1 MRSPTTYF
9 RYSLLASFL
18 IFISLSPVSLLIT
31 FFIPGV
37 WKFGVYSLFFIALI
51 NLALTTGVIFYYRV
65 SINSQGMRCSN
76 SWGKLYFTEWST
88 ITGARS
94 YSGIWTFGF
103 KSLLVSTTQFSSALW
118 LPLFLHDM
126 PRLKQMVS
134 GYAGTSNPLVIQLTE
149 QNTPVVSKAEKA
161 EDQIKLAWQGGTFQ
175 GIIYL
180 VFILLTLAGYGFF
193 IRFTGLLIDI
203 SGLLNVCLIFGLSFG
218 IYKKSRVA
226 AVIMLIYFVSIQ
238 AWAAIELKSI
248 PGILSWLLLI
258 AYVRGVQG
266 TFAYHKLR
274 GHR

>member
-9 RYSLLASFL
+9 RSSLLVSFFLFICLAPLSL
-18 IFISLSPVSLLIT
+18 IIA

-37 WKFGVYSLFFIALI
+37 WKFGVYSLFFVALI

-76 SWGKLYFTEWST
+76 FWGKLYFTEWST

-94 YSGIWTFGF
+94 YGGIWTFGI
-103 KSLLVSTTQFSSALW
+103 KYLLVSTTQFSSALW
-118 LPLFLHDM
+118 LPLFLNDM
-126 PRLKQMVS
+126 TRFKQMVS

-149 QNTPVVSKAEKA
+149 QNTPVKKA
-161 EDQIKLAWQGGTFQ
+161 EDQIRFAWQGGIFY
-175 GIIYL
+175 GIINL
-180 VFILLTLAGYGFF
+180 LLTLLTLTGNDLF
-193 IRFTGLLIDI
+193 IRLTRLTGISALLISVFLD
-203 SGLLNVCLIFGLSFG
+203 VCLIFVLSFG

-226 AVIMLIYFVSIQ
+226 AVIILIYFVSIH
-238 AWAAIELKSI
+238 AWEAIELKRI
-248 PGILSWLLLI
+248 PGILLWLLLI
-258 AYVRGVQG
+258 AYVSGVQG